1 MSDHILLERRD
12 GIAYVTFNRP
22 EQRNAINY
30 AGWLELQRLAAE
42 LGSDDSVRVVVFAGA
57 GEKAF
62 SAGADIVDFEEHRD
76 NGAKARRYAEAFD
89 GALTAIGELPKPTIS
104 RIHGFCVGGGC
115 EFATTTDIRIV
126 TEDSRFGIPIARL
139 GLLIGYVEMSH
150 LVNLVGTGAASYLL
164 LSGRL
169 IDAQEALRIGLVTQV
184 VGAGELESYTDK
196 LAGEMAQLAPL
207 SQKHTKTLM
216 RTLQKNPGLQDLTPA
231 ETELPYVVFD
241 SDDYREGRTA
251 FVERRV
257 PKFKGR

>member
-1 MSDHILLERRD
+1 MSDDILLERRD

-30 AGWLELQRLAAE
+30 AGWLELRRLAAE

-57 GEKAF
+57 GDKAF
-62 SAGADIVDFEEHRD
+62 SAGADIVDFEEHRAD
-76 NGAKARRYAEAFD
+76 GARARRYAEAFD

-126 TEDSRFGIPIARL
+126 AEESRFGIPIARL

-150 LVNLVGTGAASYLL
+150 LVNLVGAGAASYLL

-169 IDAQEALRIGLVTQV
+169 IDAREALRIGLVTQV
-184 VGAGELESYTDK
+184 VPAAELESYTDE
-196 LAGEMAQLAPL
+196 LAGEMARLAPL
-207 SQKHTKTLM
+207 SQRHTKTLM
-216 RTLQKNPGLQDLTPA
+216 RTLQKNPGLKDLTPA

-241 SDDYREGRTA
+241 SEDYREGRTA
-251 FVERRV
+251 FVQRRA
-257 PKFKGR
+257 PEFKGR